1 MPVGFSGTTPGIKD
15 WKYGKGSHSEWRRAS
30 GGDQAAGAQCR
41 PEHLRERGR
50 HLGEVH
56 PLSRRRARRNAQ
68 GRHSLAQ
75 GSAGDHIRRAGRR
88 ICVRLFL
95 HGDGFRVQPGDFP
108 DPAQVGWRA
117 IMVDPHVQEA
127 QIENRMAD
135 EVEQTGEPQPER
147 NERFKWY
154 ILHAYSGFE
163 RKVRESIQSRVQ
175 AFGLTDRVGRV
186 MIPTEPV
193 TEIVNGKKRTVER
206 VFLPGY
212 VLVEMDLDNNL
223 WHVLK
228 DTPKVTGFLGT
239 GDKPVA
245 LSEEEVSSILFRS
258 ETAKEKPRLKIKF
271 EKNESVRITDGP
283 FANFNGVVDEIN
295 EDRETMK
302 VMVTIFGRSTPVELE
317 FGKVEKIE

>member
-1 MPVGFSGTTPGIKD
+1 MKEDLEQSAATGA
-15 WKYGKGSHSEWRRAS
+15 AS
-30 GGDQAAGAQCR
+30 TEAEETGAAEAPAETAGAV
-41 PEHLRERGR
+41 ET
-50 HLGEVH
+50 
-56 PLSRRRARRNAQ
+56 
-68 GRHSLAQ
+68 
-75 GSAGDHIRRAGRR
+75 SADAP
-88 ICVRLFL
+88 VET
-95 HGDGFRVQPGDFP
+95 P
-108 DPAQVGWRA
+108 
-117 IMVDPHVQEA
+117 
-127 QIENRMAD
+127 
-135 EVEQTGEPQPER
+135 EVEPETKSPKAAAAETKKKAKAEAAVQNQERAEEAAVAPEGEPAAAAEPPPVK
-147 NERFKWY
+147 NENFRWY

-163 RKVRESIQSRVQ
+163 RKVRESIESRVQ
-175 AFGLTDRVGRV
+175 AFGLRERVGRV

-212 VLVEMDLDNNL
+212 VLVEMELDNEL

-258 ETAKEKPRLKIKF
+258 ETTKDKPRMKIKF
-271 EKNESVRITDGP
+271 EKGEQVRITDGP
-283 FANFNGVVDEIN
+283 FANFNGVVDEVN
-295 EDRETMK
+295 EDRETLK

>member
-1 MPVGFSGTTPGIKD
+1 MKEDLQQSAETE
-15 WKYGKGSHSEWRRAS
+15 SAEA
-30 GGDQAAGAQCR
+30 
-41 PEHLRERGR
+41 
-50 HLGEVH
+50 
-56 PLSRRRARRNAQ
+56 
-68 GRHSLAQ
+68 
-75 GSAGDHIRRAGRR
+75 GSAVAETAAAETAEAAEQKTPAKEASAAEPETEAAAEPAATAPEA
-88 ICVRLFL
+88 VKNEN
-95 HGDGFRVQPGDFP
+95 FR
-108 DPAQVGWRA
+108 
-117 IMVDPHVQEA
+117 
-127 QIENRMAD
+127 
-135 EVEQTGEPQPER
+135 
-147 NERFKWY
+147 WY

-163 RKVRESIQSRVQ
+163 RKVRESIESRVQ
-175 AFGLTDRVGRV
+175 AFGLKERVGRV

-212 VLVEMDLDNNL
+212 VLVEMELDNEL

-258 ETAKEKPRLKIKF
+258 ETTKDKPRMKIKF
-271 EKNESVRITDGP
+271 EKSEQVRITDGP
-283 FANFNGVVDEIN
+283 FANFNGVVDEVN
-295 EDRETMK
+295 EDRETLK

>member
-1 MPVGFSGTTPGIKD
+1 MSDEQEKTELEKPELEQPMNEPVEAEEPAF
-15 WKYGKGSHSEWRRAS
+15 
-30 GGDQAAGAQCR
+30 QAAVAEPEVTEAAPPTAAADPKAAKAASKAVAAEPEAAEAAPKATAAERKASKGAPKAAAAAEAE
-41 PEHLRERGR
+41 PEVAEAAPQAAA
-50 HLGEVH
+50 E
-56 PLSRRRARRNAQ
+56 PARN
-68 GRHSLAQ
+68 
-75 GSAGDHIRRAGRR
+75 
-88 ICVRLFL
+88 
-95 HGDGFRVQPGDFP
+95 P
-108 DPAQVGWRA
+108 
-117 IMVDPHVQEA
+117 
-127 QIENRMAD
+127 N
-135 EVEQTGEPQPER
+135 
-147 NERFKWY
+147 FKWY

-163 RKVRESIQSRVQ
+163 RKVRESIESRVQ
-175 AFGLTDRVGRV
+175 AFGLKDRVGRV

-193 TEIVNGKKRTVER
+193 TEIINGKKRTVER

-212 VLVEMDLDNNL
+212 VLVEMELDNNL

-258 ETAKEKPRLKIKF
+258 ETAKDKPRLKIKF
-271 EKNESVRITDGP
+271 EKSEQVRITDGP

-317 FGKVEKIE
+317 FSKVEKIE

>member
-1 MPVGFSGTTPGIKD
+1 MHAESEIGMTDETEQSQSVDQQDGEQQPQQEIAPTP
-15 WKYGKGSHSEWRRAS
+15 
-30 GGDQAAGAQCR
+30 
-41 PEHLRERGR
+41 
-50 HLGEVH
+50 
-56 PLSRRRARRNAQ
+56 
-68 GRHSLAQ
+68 
-75 GSAGDHIRRAGRR
+75 
-88 ICVRLFL
+88 
-95 HGDGFRVQPGDFP
+95 
-108 DPAQVGWRA
+108 
-117 IMVDPHVQEA
+117 
-127 QIENRMAD
+127 
-135 EVEQTGEPQPER
+135 
-147 NERFKWY
+147 NERFRWY

-163 RKVRESIQSRVQ
+163 RKVKESIESRVQ
-175 AFGLTDRVGRV
+175 AFGLGERVGRI

-193 TEIVNGKKRTVER
+193 TEIINGKKRTVER

-212 VLVEMDLDNNL
+212 VLVEMDLDNQL

-258 ETAKEKPRLKIKF
+258 ETAKERPRLKIKF
-271 EKNESVRITDGP
+271 EKGESVRITEGP

-295 EDRETMK
+295 EDRETLK

>member
-1 MPVGFSGTTPGIKD
+1 
-15 WKYGKGSHSEWRRAS
+15 
-30 GGDQAAGAQCR
+30 
-41 PEHLRERGR
+41 
-50 HLGEVH
+50 
-56 PLSRRRARRNAQ
+56 
-68 GRHSLAQ
+68 
-75 GSAGDHIRRAGRR
+75 
-88 ICVRLFL
+88 
-95 HGDGFRVQPGDFP
+95 
-108 DPAQVGWRA
+108 
-117 IMVDPHVQEA
+117 
-127 QIENRMAD
+127 MAD
-135 EVEQTGEPQPER
+135 ELGQAGQTEQAAEQAEQAPEQAVPVAQPQPER
-147 NERFKWY
+147 NERFRWY

-163 RKVRESIQSRVQ
+163 RKVRESIASRVE
-175 AFGLTDRVGRV
+175 AFGLGNKVGRV

-212 VLVEMDLDNNL
+212 VLVEMELDNEM

-245 LSEEEVSSILFRS
+245 LTEDEVSGILFRS
-258 ETAKEKPRLKIKF
+258 ETSKDKPRLKIKF
-271 EKNESVRITDGP
+271 EKNEQVRITDGP

-295 EDRETMK
+295 EDRETLK

>member
-1 MPVGFSGTTPGIKD
+1 MKRPLECEFSMQ
-15 WKYGKGSHSEWRRAS
+15 SNSENAIAVTAKAKREQRMAEEEL
-30 GGDQAAGAQCR
+30 DQTEQVEQAG
-41 PEHLRERGR
+41 
-50 HLGEVH
+50 
-56 PLSRRRARRNAQ
+56 
-68 GRHSLAQ
+68 
-75 GSAGDHIRRAGRR
+75 
-88 ICVRLFL
+88 
-95 HGDGFRVQPGDFP
+95 
-108 DPAQVGWRA
+108 PAQ
-117 IMVDPHVQEA
+117 EA
-127 QIENRMAD
+127 GLPGQTEQVAEQIPP
-135 EVEQTGEPQPER
+135 VR
-147 NERFKWY
+147 NERFRWY

-175 AFGLTDRVGRV
+175 AFGLGDRVGRV
-186 MIPTEPV
+186 MIPTEQV

-212 VLVEMDLDNNL
+212 VLVEMELDNNL

-245 LSEEEVSSILFRS
+245 LTEEEVSGILFRS
-258 ETAKEKPRLKIKF
+258 ETSKDKPRLKIKF
-271 EKNESVRITDGP
+271 EKNEQVRITDGP

-295 EDRETMK
+295 EDRETLK